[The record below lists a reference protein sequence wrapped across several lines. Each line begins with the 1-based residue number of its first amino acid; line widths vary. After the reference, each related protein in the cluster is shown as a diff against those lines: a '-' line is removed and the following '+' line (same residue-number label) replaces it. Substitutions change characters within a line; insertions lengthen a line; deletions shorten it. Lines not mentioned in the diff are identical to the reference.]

1 MKENQRQYEVIEKS
15 LEILHGMK
23 SIVDENPRLRQLQR
37 DLEEANYQ
45 SATKLPLYSAFFD
58 NQMDDEDDEEEE
70 ELPTPTVEDI
80 SNANNVKSLS
90 EHIAL

>member
-1 MKENQRQYEVIEKS
+1 MIEKS
-15 LEILHGMK
+15 LDILYGMQ
-23 SIVDENPRLRQLQR
+23 SIVEENPRLRQLQR

-58 NQMDDEDDEEEE
+58 NQLEDEE

-80 SNANNVKSLS
+80 SNANNVQSLS

>member
-15 LEILHGMK
+15 LDILYGMQ
-23 SIVDENPRLRQLQR
+23 SIVEDNPRLQQLQK

-58 NQMDDEDDEEEE
+58 NQLSNDNDEEEE

-80 SNANNVKSLS
+80 SNANNVRTLS

>member
-15 LEILHGMK
+15 LEILYGMQN
-23 SIVDENPRLRQLQR
+23 IVDDNPRLRQLQR

-58 NQMDDEDDEEEE
+58 NQMDEDEEEE

-80 SNANNVKSLS
+80 SNANNVQSLS

>member
-1 MKENQRQYEVIEKS
+1 MQ
-15 LEILHGMK
+15 
-23 SIVDENPRLRQLQR
+23 SIVEENPRLMQLQR

-58 NQMDDEDDEEEE
+58 NQMDDEEDEE
-70 ELPTPTVEDI
+70 LATPTVEDI
-80 SNANNVKSLS
+80 SNANRSLS